1 MAHSSRVSPLDEFV
15 VNFMMFKFGHKNLVK
30 TRLASLINSVFQYQ
44 SSDQLINLFAQFSG
58 LLVRYFD
65 VVIQQQSTT

>member
-30 TRLASLINSVFQYQ
+30 ARLASLINSVFQYQ